1 MKNNKK
7 IKIHVKNNHWAA
19 GSFPTDAEGEKNF
32 TITRDHLD
40 QALKNFPEIK
50 EKVEIFVDWDED
62 NFKTSM
68 ANSDILVAWNF
79 STINNS
85 MEVKVGQLY
94 KIDFNVENYGSIKSS
109 GKAIYDVSPKLL
121 KKYFVEI
128 DCFCYKKQTLL
139 SGEKSTYSI
148 TFYIDPKMIND
159 LNVND
164 MKNISISYTFL
175 DSKNG

>member
-1 MKNNKK
+1 MFNKK
-7 IKIHVKNNHWAA
+7 EFSKIYLAGFFLLLLIISTFAVIIFEKTTKDNNQII
-19 GSFPTDAEGEKNF
+19 
-32 TITRDHLD
+32 ITLNLD
-40 QALKNFPEIK
+40 T
-50 EKVEIFVDWDED
+50 KVEE
-62 NFKTSM
+62 NLS
-68 ANSDILVAWNF
+68 WNF
-79 STINNS
+79 STIDTS
-85 MEVKVGQLY
+85 MEVKIGQLY

-139 SGEKSTYSI
+139 PGEKSTYSI

-159 LNVND
+159 SKVND
-164 MKNISISYTFL
+164 TKNMSISYTFL

>member
-1 MKNNKK
+1 MFKK
-7 IKIHVKNNHWAA
+7 KEFSKIYLASFFLLLIIISIFAA
-19 GSFPTDAEGEKNF
+19 IIFEK
-32 TITRDHLD
+32 TKKDHNQKIVTLN
-40 QALKNFPEIK
+40 LET
-50 EKVEIFVDWDED
+50 KVEENLSW
-62 NFKTSM
+62 K
-68 ANSDILVAWNF
+68 F

-85 MEVKVGQLY
+85 MEVKIGQLY

-148 TFYIDPKMIND
+148 TFYIDPKIISDLKATNIKDIN
-159 LNVND
+159 
-164 MKNISISYTFL
+164 ISYTFL
-175 DSKNG
+175 NI